1 MSQPDHQ
8 VVVIGGGFSG
18 IGATILLEKAGFD
31 DVLVLEMGEDIGGAW
46 FHNTYPGVA
55 VDTPSFGYSFSFEQ
69 NPSWSRVFA
78 PGKELKAYADHCV
91 DRYGICGKIRL
102 RAKVVAAAIGGAA
115 RREGVEI

>member
-78 PGKELKAYADHCV
+78 PGKELITPVGRPMKLSD
-91 DRYGICGKIRL
+91 GKTI
-102 RAKVVAAAIGGAA
+102 AALM
-115 RREGVEI
+115 V